1 MTDYIEIENLI
12 FHKETNVKEYWIDM
26 FKHPMW
32 NMNYYD
38 EPINNNSITYI
49 LLIESNYHQA
59 FAHWV
64 LEMAIFLP
72 YYHKLKEIL
81 GGSLKIFIINKPYR
95 SYKKLFLNYFNIC
108 DDDIIYCNEELKHN
122 DYNEKWFKRFNVTL
136 PKNNICITVPFVLVN
151 FLPITKCQIEEDDFT
166 NRISNFQ
173 QFFNI
178 DEIIEQDIEWLF
190 FPRAS
195 KENYGPNDRYINYT
209 SITNFLKD
217 KNHIVYDTIETQ
229 NLIDQIRLV
238 KRAKNLILDPTSSF
252 LVNGLF
258 CRNTNIYL
266 SSPKNF
272 MDRSFELVYNYITLT
287 NNVCAFKDR

>member
-1 MTDYIEIENLI
+1 M
-12 FHKETNVKEYWIDM
+12 
-26 FKHPMW
+26 
-32 NMNYYD
+32 
-38 EPINNNSITYI
+38 

-108 DDDIIYCNEELKHN
+108 DDDIIYCNEDLKHN
-122 DYNEKWFKRFNVTL
+122 DYDENWFKRFNVTL
-136 PKNNICITVPFVLVN
+136 PKNNICITTPFVSVN
-151 FLPITKCQIEEDDFT
+151 FLPHTKCQIEEDDFT
-166 NRISNFQ
+166 KRIFNFQ

-178 DEIIEQDIEWLF
+178 DESIEKDIEWLF

-195 KENYGPNDRYINYT
+195 KENYKPNDRSIDYT
-209 SITNFLKD
+209 SITKFLKD

-238 KRAKNLILDPTSSF
+238 KRAKNIILDPTSSF

-258 CRNTNIYL
+258 CKNTNIYL

-272 MDRSFELVYNYITLT
+272 PDRSFELVYNYILLS
-287 NNVCAFKDR
+287 NNISTF